1 MVGMK
6 GMGWD
11 QHDPQAPPP
20 CTYLLELLSFTLSS
34 VKLQIMCLRLTSFQE
49 QTYSTITQ
57 YLNLTMK
64 TASANLWCVVAEGVL
79 QCSDILEAVAG
90 HHAVVM
96 VRGHRE
102 HRGILHTVLTLWHA
116 DIVQR
121 RETIQVPVVVSNI
134 FTLFFVRCACNG
146 SRSCTVHSTQA
157 TRCNYNWR
165 KSPQYFFPIR
175 SNML

>member
-1 MVGMK
+1 
-6 GMGWD
+6 
-11 QHDPQAPPP
+11 
-20 CTYLLELLSFTLSS
+20 
-34 VKLQIMCLRLTSFQE
+34 
-49 QTYSTITQ
+49 
-57 YLNLTMK
+57 MK

-134 FTLFFVRCACNG
+134 FALFFVGCACNG

-165 KSPQYFFPIR
+165 NGNLPNTFSPFDQTCCKPSTLTLRYGLLYVYLLLVITYSYNQYIIR
-175 SNML
+175 